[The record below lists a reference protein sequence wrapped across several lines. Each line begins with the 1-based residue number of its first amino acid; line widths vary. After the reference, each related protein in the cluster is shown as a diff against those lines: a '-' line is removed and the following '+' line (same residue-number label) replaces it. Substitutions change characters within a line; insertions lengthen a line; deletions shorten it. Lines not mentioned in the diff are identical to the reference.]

1 MWFVTWTSV
10 FNAVAY
16 TGGPYP
22 LGYVGLGWVSLG
34 YTGLGDVFVFAYF
47 GIVATVAPYYL
58 SGGTGAPAQLMVAA
72 VCLGFLA
79 TAIIVVNNLR
89 DRETDSKCGK
99 RTLAVRFG
107 EMFAVREYVNLVR
120 WAYILTFLSPFL
132 FGAPYAWAAVP
143 VLTSKAAVDCCLGV
157 MEKDGAALNPYVGR
171 TAKLQLQFGLLL
183 ALLTAYDPGARGR
196 FFFG

>member
-1 MWFVTWTSV
+1 MWFATWTSV

-34 YTGLGDVFVFAYF
+34 YTGLGDLFVFAYF

-58 SGGTGAPAQLMVAA
+58 SGGTGAPSQLMVAA

-89 DRETDSKCGK
+89 DRETDARCGK

-120 WAYILTFLSPFL
+120 WAHILTFLSPFL
-132 FGAPYAWAAVP
+132 FGAPTRGPRYHHIYEQGRRGLLPRCMWR
-143 VLTSKAAVDCCLGV
+143 
-157 MEKDGAALNPYVGR
+157 R
-171 TAKLQLQFGLLL
+171 TARL
-183 ALLTAYDPGARGR
+183 
-196 FFFG
+196 